1 MGTIKKPKSSLLS
14 EGSGSLAKALD
25 ILESAVSQAQ
35 PPTTA
40 ELAVLLG
47 LAKPTAHR
55 LTSTLRKFGFLQR
68 DPSSRRLIVGDRLLT
83 LALNAIASAAR
94 LGPRHS
100 ILSALADET
109 GETCNLGVTATGQDV
124 YVDRVEAKWPLGLR
138 FEAGSRVPIH
148 CTALGKM
155 FLSEMPE
162 SKRRMYLTTLP
173 LTRYTDNTH
182 TDPKDLETALMKI
195 RAEGVSFDD
204 SEFMSGVVCIAV
216 PIRGHGNKVVAGIA
230 VSAPEA
236 RLTLDEARKHIPAL
250 KDAARKLSQTFKG
263 ED

>member
-1 MGTIKKPKSSLLS
+1 
-14 EGSGSLAKALD
+14 
-25 ILESAVSQAQ
+25 
-35 PPTTA
+35 
-40 ELAVLLG
+40 
-47 LAKPTAHR
+47 
-55 LTSTLRKFGFLQR
+55 
-68 DPSSRRLIVGDRLLT
+68 
-83 LALNAIASAAR
+83 
-94 LGPRHS
+94 
-100 ILSALADET
+100 
-109 GETCNLGVTATGQDV
+109 
-124 YVDRVEAKWPLGLR
+124 
-138 FEAGSRVPIH
+138 
-148 CTALGKM
+148 
-155 FLSEMPE
+155 
-162 SKRRMYLTTLP
+162 MYLTTLP